1 MGKFMINQNTALLLI
16 DLQLG
21 FDNHTHWGG
30 HRNNPNCEQVCFHL
44 LQQWRNYQMP
54 IFHIK
59 HNSTDPNSPLRPSQ
73 IGNEFKP
80 LTAPMS
86 GEIVIEKTVNSAFIG
101 TDLEY
106 QLKVR
111 GIDTLVIVGLT
122 TNHCIS
128 TTTRMAGN
136 LGFTAFVVTDGT
148 ATFDR
153 VGFDGTRY
161 DSQLVHDISLASLHG
176 EFATVLMSDELL
188 ADKFW
193 QIGANKA

>member
-1 MGKFMINQNTALLLI
+1 MEKFMINQNTALLLI

-30 HRNNPNCEQVCFHL
+30 NRNNPNCEQVCFHL

-59 HNSTDPNSPLRPSQ
+59 HNSTDPNSPLRPNQ

-111 GIDTLVIVGLT
+111 GIDTLVIAGLT

-136 LGFTAFVVTDGT
+136 LGFTAFVAADGT
-148 ATFDR
+148 ATFDHI
-153 VGFDGTRY
+153 GFDGKCY

-188 ADKFW
+188 TDKFW
-193 QIGANKA
+193 QIGVNKA